1 MLQTT
6 SNALLDVRLNKS
18 AVCFHIFLT
27 IYRDS
32 LYVST
37 IFHPHNCR
45 FLLVISVWRDMNT
58 NIFRQPT
65 ETTSIIFSD
74 VSSFSPKCV
83 RVRKL
88 CYHVPSHHTHS
99 WFREWHDKRIYS
111 IAIKFSLSIT
121 TTKKKKKKQR
131 PHNPTSSSTLH
142 TTKWIIYHTKYCTS
156 HSHEINIHETMNQI
170 NMPSCL
176 RAWKFV
182 SSYYTHIASAKHETF
197 IGGIMEAC
205 NKLYPFEPPDKY
217 TWYYCCAA
225 TGKRRGRKLW
235 KLLSTF
241 SRLMW
246 ARTTPT
252 CVCVCVLVERK
263 SNISFN
269 TLPAQC
275 HSRRLSRISAE
286 ATASETCTLY
296 NATMMNDDG

>member
-121 TTKKKKKKQR
+121 TKKKKKQR

-182 SSYYTHIASAKHETF
+182 SI
-197 IGGIMEAC
+197 I
-205 NKLYPFEPPDKY
+205 
-217 TWYYCCAA
+217 
-225 TGKRRGRKLW
+225 
-235 KLLSTF
+235 
-241 SRLMW
+241 
-246 ARTTPT
+246 
-252 CVCVCVLVERK
+252 
-263 SNISFN
+263 
-269 TLPAQC
+269 
-275 HSRRLSRISAE
+275 RISLQPNMKHLSVE
-286 ATASETCTLY
+286 
-296 NATMMNDDG
+296 

>member
-65 ETTSIIFSD
+65 ETTSTIFSD

-121 TTKKKKKKQR
+121 TKKKKKQR
-131 PHNPTSSSTLH
+131 PHNPTSSTLN
-142 TTKWIIYHTKYCTS
+142 TS
-156 HSHEINIHETMNQI
+156 YNEINYLPHKILHKSFARNKHTWNNESNKYAKL
-170 NMPSCL
+170 PSGMEV
-176 RAWKFV
+176 RKFILYAYRF
-182 SSYYTHIASAKHETF
+182 SQTWNIYRWNN
-197 IGGIMEAC
+197 GGVQQA
-205 NKLYPFEPPDKY
+205 
-217 TWYYCCAA
+217 
-225 TGKRRGRKLW
+225 
-235 KLLSTF
+235 LSI
-241 SRLMW
+241 
-246 ARTTPT
+246 RTT
-252 CVCVCVLVERK
+252 R
-263 SNISFN
+263 
-269 TLPAQC
+269 
-275 HSRRLSRISAE
+275 
-286 ATASETCTLY
+286 
-296 NATMMNDDG
+296 